1 MKNICGFLR
10 KFYSITRSS
19 EELRKYQNKL
29 FDGIL
34 VPFAPFSP
42 IMLQDSQRQE
52 APQTWDPELGTQ
64 LQRGF
69 SGPRPTG
76 L

>member
-1 MKNICGFLR
+1 MR
-10 KFYSITRSS
+10 KFYSTTGSS
-19 EELRKYQNKL
+19 EDFRKYQNKL
-29 FDGIL
+29 SDGTL
-34 VPFAPFSP
+34 FPFSPFSP
-42 IMLQDSQRQE
+42 IILQDSQRQE
-52 APQTWDPELGTQ
+52 APQTWDPEFGTP